1 MNVYSDFSN
10 FQVSLEELFPEL
22 FSDNVKQ
29 MSLTLMYDGMKVEKG
44 FTVSIKPMEMY
55 SFLLRR

>member
-1 MNVYSDFSN
+1 M
-10 FQVSLEELFPEL
+10 SLEELLPEL
-22 FSDNVKQ
+22 YSDSVKQ
-29 MSLTLMYDGMKVEKG
+29 MSLTLMYDGMNVEKG

>member
-1 MNVYSDFSN
+1 MITGELFLL
-10 FQVSLEELFPEL
+10 QVSLEEIFPEL
-22 FSDNVKQ
+22 YGDSVKQ
-29 MSLTLMYDGMKVEKG
+29 MSLTLLYEGMGVEKG